1 MAKHIIKWTFIDYK
15 TAKKAIELLGAKN
28 LDYISFYKD
37 NKLIDKNSYSW
48 TDAYSADKRAIRELK
63 IFFKENKGI
72 HDFIEL
78 NKK

>member
-1 MAKHIIKWTFIDYK
+1 MTKHIIKWTFIDYK
-15 TAKKAIELLGAKN
+15 TAKKAIEIFGAKS

-48 TDAYSADKRAIRELK
+48 TDSNSANKRAIKDLK
-63 IFFKENKGI
+63 SFFKENKGI

-78 NKK
+78 NRK